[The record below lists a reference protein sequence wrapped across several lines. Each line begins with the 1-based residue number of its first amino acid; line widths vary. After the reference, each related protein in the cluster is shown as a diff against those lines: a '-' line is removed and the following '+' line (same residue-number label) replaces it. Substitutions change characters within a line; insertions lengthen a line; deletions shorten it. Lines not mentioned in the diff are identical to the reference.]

1 MLTKIHIKGYKSLRD
16 ATVQLSPLTVF
27 LGKNNVG
34 KSNLFDAL
42 RLVSNLAKMPV
53 ISAFAPAQ
61 HRGDPNE
68 SFFKGDGAD
77 MRSGE
82 LSPNVSMQFSLE
94 LDLSAAEHPYQK
106 GESLTHVLFKYDVTL
121 QYVFETG
128 GLTLVSETLSGRT
141 KDGRKSKPFIE
152 QQNGKTIVNR
162 DSGSGSNRKFESPSN
177 RSVLLMI
184 DDPELYPS
192 VCAVREELASWKFF
206 RFEPQA
212 LREPSQ
218 KINIAELEM
227 DGRGLSG
234 FYDAL
239 RRTDERRFEAA
250 IAGLRRAIPEAKTL
264 DTVETGDN
272 RKLLR
277 LIRQDGTAF
286 TARVVSDGTLRFL
299 ALLALASAPVPPRLV
314 CFEEPENGVHPSRL
328 KFTVDA
334 LRAIASATQRGTE
347 CQVLVNS
354 HSPYLVDQLDS
365 TEAVLV
371 TNEQRE
377 TRFQNVENDLFA
389 DKPFIKKMLET
400 GEQTLGEVWAAE
412 GLNYAG

>member
-1 MLTKIHIKGYKSLRD
+1 MLTKIQIKGYKSLRD
-16 ATVQLSPLTVF
+16 ARVNLNSLTVF

-53 ISAFAPAQ
+53 IAAFAPMN

-68 SFFKGDGAD
+68 SFFKSGATD
-77 MRSGE
+77 T
-82 LSPNVSMQFSLE
+82 LSFV
-94 LDLSAAEHPYQK
+94 LDLNLSAAPHPYKK
-106 GESLTHVLFKYDVTL
+106 GERLTHVFF
-121 QYVFETG
+121 QYEVHIRYSSESG
-128 GLTLVSETLSGRT
+128 SLTVISETLSGRT
-141 KDGRKSKPFIE
+141 KDGKKSKSFIE
-152 QQNGKTIVNR
+152 QQGGKTIVNR
-162 DSGSGSNRKFESPSN
+162 DIGSGNNRKFDSPAN

-184 DDPELYPS
+184 DDAELYPS

-206 RFEPQA
+206 HFEPQA

-218 KINIAELEM
+218 KINIAELET

-234 FYDAL
+234 FYDTL
-239 RRTDERRFEAA
+239 SRTDAARFEAA
-250 IAGLRRAIPEAKTL
+250 KAGLRRAIPEAKEL

-277 LIRQDGTAF
+277 LIRQDGEAF
-286 TARVVSDGTLRFL
+286 TARVMSDGTLRFL
-299 ALLALASAPVPPRLV
+299 ALLALAHAPSPPRLV

-334 LRAIASATQRGTE
+334 LRAIAAETE
-347 CQVLVNS
+347 HGAACQVLVNS
-354 HSPYLVDQLDS
+354 HSPYLVDQLNPD
-365 TEAVLV
+365 EVVLV
-371 TNEQRE
+371 VNEKGE
-377 TRFQNVENDLFA
+377 TRFQNVSQELFA
-389 DKPFIKKMLET
+389 DKPFIKTMLES

-412 GLNYAG
+412 GLDYVG